1 MEQERKKNPED
12 RKKNFFEK
20 TRFDAKAQETIQ
32 QIERSL
38 QDSIESV
45 TVQDLNSFQRK
56 LIHEHFEKSQEY
68 KIKTYRE
75 NDNVTMRVY
84 PVGKLRRLAELKAQ
98 EVLIK
103 GETEVLPPMGSFE
116 RFIIHDY
123 LKDRD
128 GLRTESFGEGRE
140 RHIEINPLFGRSPKK
155 IKKRLTR

>member
-12 RKKNFFEK
+12 RKKVFFKKPKFDEK
-20 TRFDAKAQETIQ
+20 VKEIIQ
-32 QIERSL
+32 QIEHTL

-45 TVQDLNSFQRK
+45 KVQDLNSFQRK
-56 LIHEHFEKSQEY
+56 LLHEHFEKSQEY
-68 KIKTYRE
+68 KVKTYRE
-75 NDNVTMRVY
+75 NENVTMKVY
-84 PVGKLRRLAELKAQ
+84 PVGKLKRLAELKAQ

-116 RFIIHDY
+116 RFVIHDY

-128 GLRTESFGEGRE
+128 GVRTESFGEGRE

>member
-1 MEQERKKNPED
+1 MEQEKKKNPED
-12 RKKNFFEK
+12 KKKKFFKRK
-20 TRFDAKAQETIQ
+20 RFDAKAQETIKY
-32 QIERSL
+32 IEDSL
-38 QDSIESV
+38 QDSSEAV

-75 NDNVTMRVY
+75 NDNVTMKVY
-84 PVGKLRRLAELKAQ
+84 PIGKLRRLAELKAQ

-128 GLRTESFGEGRE
+128 GVRTESFGEGRE
-140 RHIEINPLFGRSPKK
+140 RHVEINPIFGRTPKK

>member
-1 MEQERKKNPED
+1 VEQERKKNPED
-12 RKKNFFEK
+12 RKKAFFKKPKFDEK
-20 TRFDAKAQETIQ
+20 VKEIIQ
-32 QIERSL
+32 QIEHTL

-45 TVQDLNSFQRK
+45 KVQDLNSFQRK
-56 LIHEHFEKSQEY
+56 LLHEHFEKSQEY
-68 KIKTYRE
+68 KVKTYRE
-75 NDNVTMRVY
+75 NENVTMKVY
-84 PVGKLRRLAELKAQ
+84 PVGKLKRLAELKAQ

-116 RFIIHDY
+116 RFVIHDY

-128 GLRTESFGEGRE
+128 GVRTESFGEGRE